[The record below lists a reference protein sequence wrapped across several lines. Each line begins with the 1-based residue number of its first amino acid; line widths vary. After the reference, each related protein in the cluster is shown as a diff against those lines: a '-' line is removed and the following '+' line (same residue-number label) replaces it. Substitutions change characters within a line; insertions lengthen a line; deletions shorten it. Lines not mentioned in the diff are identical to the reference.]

1 MRIVTLLPS
10 ATEIVAVLG
19 AAADI
24 VGRSHECDYPDG
36 INALPALT
44 AARIDSSGTSAEIHA
59 EMEGAA
65 APDVLSIYT
74 VDEAR
79 LRSLAPDVIV
89 TQAQCEVCAV
99 SENDLRAMLAGWEGG
114 PRLVSLRAE
123 NLAGV
128 YDDIIAVGAALGRED
143 AGRTAAADMRDHITR
158 IALKATDAI
167 WRPSVA
173 VVEWMEPLMAGGN
186 WMPELVELAGGE
198 NTLSEA
204 GRHSPWITWEALRDA
219 DPDAIIC
226 APCGFDLARVR
237 AELPALTGRLGWF
250 DLRAVR
256 EGRFAIADGN
266 AYFNRPGP
274 RLADTVEILAEFLHP
289 EVFDFG
295 HLGRTYE
302 RVLPD

>member
-1 MRIVTLLPS
+1 LRIVTLLPS

-19 AAADI
+19 AADEI

-36 INALPALT
+36 IAALPALT
-44 AARIDSSGTSAEIHA
+44 AARIDSTGTSAQIHA
-59 EMEGAA
+59 EMESAA
-65 APDVLSIYT
+65 APDVSSIYT

-79 LRSLAPDVIV
+79 LRALAPDVIV

-99 SENDLRAMLAGWEGG
+99 SEDDLRAVLADWQGG

-128 YDDIIAVGAALGRED
+128 YDDIIAVGAALGRKE
-143 AGRTAAADMRDHITR
+143 AAQEAAAEMRDHVLR
-158 IALKATDAI
+158 IALKASDAI
-167 WRPSVA
+167 WKPTVA

-198 NTLSEA
+198 NILSEA

-226 APCGFDLARVR
+226 APCGFDLARTR
-237 AELPALTGRLGWF
+237 AELPALTALPGWN

-295 HLGRTYE
+295 HMDRTFE
-302 RVLPD
+302 RVLPA